1 MSKVYGSA
9 ASSGAIDSCFE
20 ELRPCK
26 SGRLFSTLLPMI
38 APMGASLQIFT
49 LVGLVPDPTYRIL
62 ARRIAINNIIL
73 LSIVEVLGS
82 AILTFFG
89 ISIPIIEIAG
99 GGVIAAI
106 GWRILH
112 QSDEVPST
120 GAKNAVARGSEERN
134 MITLS
139 QQMLYPFTF
148 PILSGPG
155 AIVAMLTLSARASR
169 PSLSANLIGHIGIFV
184 AVVIVSAM
192 FYFCCAPS
200 SSCPQSGSHVRPMN
214 PSEWPT
220 LISSAFT
227 LFDMNRIP
235 MAKVMNEMSLSDT

>member
-1 MSKVYGSA
+1 MQIWKA
-9 ASSGAIDSCFE
+9 FFIA
-20 ELRPCK
+20 
-26 SGRLFSTLLPMI
+26 FSTLLPMI

-106 GWRILH
+106 GWKILH

-139 QQMLYPFTF
+139 QQMFYPFTF

-169 PSLSANLIGHIGIFV
+169 PSLSANLIGPLCGCCDRERNVLFLLRICTETCTTCRSFNGSSVAEAHFVHYLGHRYSIHIEWGE
-184 AVVIVSAM
+184 
-192 FYFCCAPS
+192 CAT
-200 SSCPQSGSHVRPMN
+200 N
-214 PSEWPT
+214 
-220 LISSAFT
+220 
-227 LFDMNRIP
+227 
-235 MAKVMNEMSLSDT
+235 

>member
-1 MSKVYGSA
+1 MQIWKAVFIA
-9 ASSGAIDSCFE
+9 
-20 ELRPCK
+20 
-26 SGRLFSTLLPMI
+26 FSTLLPMI

-49 LVGLVPDPTYRIL
+49 LVGLVPDATYRIL

-120 GAKNAVARGSEERN
+120 GAKSAAARGSEERN

-139 QQMLYPFTF
+139 QQMFYPFTF

-155 AIVAMLTLSARASR
+155 AIVAMLTLSARASS

-192 FYFCCAPS
+192 FYFCCAYAPKLAQHVDPS
-200 SSCPQSGSHVRPMN
+200 TVQVSLR
-214 PSEWPT
+214 
-220 LISSAFT
+220 LISFITLAIGIQFISNGVNALLISVGHSLGFT
-227 LFDMNRIP
+227 GRP
-235 MAKVMNEMSLSDT
+235 